1 MRRWLCLVM
10 VAVVAVLGL
19 AALGG
24 LLGACRRPSEW
35 QVVESPDPEAEQ
47 QAIETARQVALE
59 EGVDLDIY
67 DRVEAFLFSNGVWHV
82 RFHVKDSWWPYS
94 SPGLGGHFSVAIY
107 PDGQTR
113 LIPGR

>member
-1 MRRWLCLVM
+1 M

-59 EGVDLDIY
+59 EGVDLDNY
-67 DRVEAFLFSNGVWHV
+67 DMDRATLFSDGVWLV
-82 RFHVKDSWWPYS
+82 RFQQRRAVMVM
-94 SPGLGGHFSVAIY
+94 GAHFDVAIY